1 MTEERKKELAEET
14 IIKMFPGVTKEHPM
28 TTIGFM
34 QLIDTVAAEARKEG
48 MDEMRNAILT
58 IAIRRVAGWFEKRE
72 NIYDKDTYVLALAM
86 VNTASAT
93 EAERLLAEQEEKK

>member
-34 QLIDTVAAEARKEG
+34 QLIDTVAAESREEG
-48 MDEMRNAILT
+48 IEEIEMSLFRYIIETGPLDSKVVKL
-58 IAIRRVAGWFEKRE
+58 VAECLKEKR
-72 NIYDKDTYVLALAM
+72 K
-86 VNTASAT
+86 
-93 EAERLLAEQEEKK
+93 